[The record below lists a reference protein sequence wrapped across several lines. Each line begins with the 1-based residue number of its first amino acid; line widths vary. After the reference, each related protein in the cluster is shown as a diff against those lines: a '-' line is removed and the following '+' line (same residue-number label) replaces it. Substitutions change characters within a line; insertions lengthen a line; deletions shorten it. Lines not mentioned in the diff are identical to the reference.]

1 MSGSADKSI
10 SAELDNADVSQT
22 LINYS
27 DSTAWQTQL
36 PVEIW
41 ATSNTIMSKMFW
53 CPLWSEVF

>member
-27 DSTAWQTQL
+27 DSTA
-36 PVEIW
+36 
-41 ATSNTIMSKMFW
+41 
-53 CPLWSEVF
+53 